1 MKNKRPRTTRRHQG
15 PRSTIELIGGPQDG
29 HRTTVPDV
37 AISVVV
43 EYPGADGKT
52 RSAVYVRVD
61 GLRFAHA
68 P

>member
-29 HRTTVPDV
+29 HRTTV
-37 AISVVV
+37 VV